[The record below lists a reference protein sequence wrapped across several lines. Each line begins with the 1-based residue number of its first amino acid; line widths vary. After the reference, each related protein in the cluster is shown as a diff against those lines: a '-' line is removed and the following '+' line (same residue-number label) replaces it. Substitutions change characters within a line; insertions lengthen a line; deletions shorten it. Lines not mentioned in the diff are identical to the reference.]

1 MNGASRRGSSS
12 FPSARVGS
20 PKRRTSTE
28 LCEQLGIEVGETVIV
43 DVAEDNMQLHPF
55 GTTLAESR
63 ALAASKSFSGNLV
76 DQLLPNVAP
85 RRRMSEFVADVSAV
99 LAFARGEPGG
109 KRVATVRE
117 NCVVSALTLL
127 EAFSKLVQCDVKA
140 GQVRTFLREAFP
152 RVIPLDRELAESS
165 AMFHALTHKLGLS
178 YADCVCMMLGS
189 QRKATVLT
197 ADSGWKEI
205 DLDVKVELIR

>member
-1 MNGASRRGSSS
+1 MDHRR
-12 FPSARVGS
+12 FHLRVS
-20 PKRRTSTE
+20 DRRSVVLATE
-28 LCEQLGIEVGETVIV
+28 LCKQLGIEVGETVIV
-43 DVAEDNMQLHPF
+43 DVADDNMQLHPF

-63 ALAASKSFSGNLV
+63 CSRPARVFRASWWMNCV
-76 DQLLPNVAP
+76 PNVAP

-117 NCVVSALTLL
+117 NCVVSSLTLL

-165 AMFHALTHKLGLS
+165 AMFHALTHQLGLS